1 MNSFKY
7 ILYILLVIW
16 VVLVSFGIMRIP
28 SNKLLTVY
36 IIVLLIVFS
45 SVALIAYFITT
56 GALL

>member
-28 SNKLLTVY
+28 SKKLLTAY
-36 IIVLLIVFS
+36 IIILSIVVG